1 VSGGVAGV
9 AEERQPREEK
19 PERAG
24 QTEAGGSRGGTGG
37 ASGAATHTNTQHC
50 QQSLD
55 CERRAIEREA
65 FVCEIDACTR
75 THNKSES
82 AQPISSAMTHS
93 LDVRNKPPRIPHD
106 SDVWRLAEHFF
117 PDETIRCAS

>member
-1 VSGGVAGV
+1 MSGGVAGV
-9 AEERQPREEK
+9 AEERQPKEEK

-37 ASGAATHTNTQHC
+37 ASGAATHTNTQ
-50 QQSLD
+50 QSLD

-65 FVCEIDACTR
+65 FVCEIDTCTR

-93 LDVRNKPPRIPHD
+93 LDVRSKPPRIPHD